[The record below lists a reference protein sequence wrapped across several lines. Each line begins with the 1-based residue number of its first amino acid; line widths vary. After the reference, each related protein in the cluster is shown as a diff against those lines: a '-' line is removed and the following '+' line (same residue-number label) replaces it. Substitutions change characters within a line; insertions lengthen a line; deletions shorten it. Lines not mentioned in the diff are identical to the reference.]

1 MNCEQR
7 RDLMPLLLVDALDPV
22 EAAALRSHISA
33 GCPRCSA
40 YLAEADATL
49 ALLPFAL
56 EPQAPR
62 VEARGLLLSRIGVAS
77 DAVNEPATVGAPGD
91 AETHRQKVLKFPR
104 WARVILPPALAA
116 CLTFVATA
124 WGMLDSMKKQR
135 AEYATALKG
144 HSEYIQALHEQNAAM
159 NKTVR
164 TMSTRVMETD
174 RSIEDVLK
182 ARKFITLEGMSN
194 QPKAFARAWFD
205 PQRNAWHFRA
215 FNLAQL
221 GPKEAYEL
229 WFITPYGRVVPASTF
244 RPDERGE
251 AYLVTRLPAD
261 VGPVGAAKVTD
272 EPSVGTFQP
281 TGTVHLA
288 GKVE

>member
-1 MNCEQR
+1 
-7 RDLMPLLLVDALDPV
+7 MPLLLVDALDPA
-22 EAAALRSHISA
+22 EAAALRTHISA

-62 VEARGLLLSRIGVAS
+62 TEARAVLLSRIGVSQDAVDQTPASGTLS
-77 DAVNEPATVGAPGD
+77 DAEA
-91 AETHRQKVLKFPR
+91 HRHKVFKFPR
-104 WARVILPPALAA
+104 WARIILPPAIAA

-135 AEYATALKG
+135 ADFAQALKG
-144 HSEYIQALHEQNAAM
+144 HSEYIQVLHEQNAAM
-159 NKTVR
+159 NRTVR
-164 TMSTRVMETD
+164 SMSTRVQETD

-229 WFITPYGRVVPASTF
+229 WFVTPYGRVVPASTF

-251 AYLVTRLPAD
+251 AYLVTTLPGD

-281 TGTVHLA
+281 TGTIHLS